1 MLLLRCSLL
10 ADSISRSI
18 SFWPSTIAT
27 RSSSAW
33 VALNSMRFI
42 GYFPCAGIGRGLADG
57 EAKAPV
63 RALRLAGGGRRREKP
78 CRQRELPGYEGSDA
92 GIRHRGRLLIDH
104 SDHHHVM
111 RGGK

>member
-10 ADSISRSI
+10 ADSMSRSI

-42 GYFPCAGIGRGLADG
+42 VVFPARVRPGVRRWRNGGRA
-57 EAKAPV
+57 ARA
-63 RALRLAGGGRRREKP
+63 ALRYRAAEDDEVHRPGRVGQGHTR
-78 CRQRELPGYEGSDA
+78 
-92 GIRHRGRLLIDH
+92 RGRARTFTGPL
-104 SDHHHVM
+104 
-111 RGGK
+111 